1 MRITKLDGLRG
12 IFSFM
17 IIFFHYDNRILPE
30 FVSQNFVKNGAWIFV
45 EFFFVLSG
53 YVISYNYDNLSTKNE
68 FWIYLKKRF
77 IRLYPL
83 LFFTVMV
90 YFLFELLGS
99 TILKSFINTPETV
112 PSLILATID
121 SLLFTNSTP
130 IFGDTDGGM
139 NSPSWSISAEM
150 ISYIVF
156 GLATIYLSKKNK
168 TIFYICLILVS
179 MSILLKFKPP
189 VNYFF
194 LRAFVSFSLGYLL
207 FKVSKFRIPFKDW
220 MEYLIPI
227 ALLLVMYMIHDNT
240 FGLAHFNGNFTI
252 NIIFFFSILM
262 LLKTDGTITR
272 ILDSPFV
279 QFLGKISYSVYL
291 NHLLIITVLPR
302 FFFKILKIEQNTY
315 TEVGV
320 LIFLCILILVYSALT
335 YKYIELKG
343 SKFLKSKLL
352 KR

>member
-17 IIFFHYDNRILPE
+17 IIFFHYDSRILPE
-30 FVSQNFVKNGAWIFV
+30 FISQNFIKTGAWIFV

-83 LFFTVMV
+83 LFFTVIL
-90 YFLFELLGS
+90 YFLFELLGN
-99 TILKSFINTPETV
+99 TLLKSFINTPVEV
-112 PSLILATID
+112 IDLVIATID

-130 IFGDTDGGM
+130 LFGDTDGGM

-150 ISYIVF
+150 ISYILF
-156 GLATIYLSKKNK
+156 GLTTIYFTKKYK
-168 TIFYICLILVS
+168 TIFYAVLIVISL
-179 MSILLKFKPP
+179 IIILKFKPP

-194 LRAFVSFSLGYLL
+194 LRAFVSFSLGYIL
-207 FKVSKFRIPFKDW
+207 FRVSNSKIVLKNW
-220 MEYLIPI
+220 VEYLIPI
-227 ALLLVMYMIHDNT
+227 SLILVLYVIHDNT

-252 NIIFFFSILM
+252 NLIFFLSILI
-262 LLKTDGTITR
+262 LLKTNGVITR
-272 ILDSPFV
+272 ILDSRFI
-279 QFLGKISYSVYL
+279 QFLGKISYSIYL
-291 NHLLIITVLPR
+291 NHLLLITIIPR
-302 FFFKILKIEQNTY
+302 VFFKILKIEQNTFS
-315 TEVGV
+315 EIGV
-320 LIFLCILILVYSALT
+320 LIFSCAFILFYSSLT

-343 SKFLKSKLL
+343 GKFLKRKLL
-352 KR
+352 K

>member
-83 LFFTVMV
+83 LFFTIMV

>member
-1 MRITKLDGLRG
+1 MMY
-12 IFSFM
+12 FVF
-17 IIFFHYDNRILPE
+17 E
-30 FVSQNFVKNGAWIFV
+30 F
-45 EFFFVLSG
+45 
-53 YVISYNYDNLSTKNE
+53 
-68 FWIYLKKRF
+68 
-77 IRLYPL
+77 
-83 LFFTVMV
+83 
-90 YFLFELLGS
+90 LGS

-112 PSLILATID
+112 PSLIFATID

-130 IFGDTDGGM
+130 IFGNTDGGM
-139 NSPSWSISAEM
+139 NSPTWSISAEM

-179 MSILLKFKPP
+179 LSILLKFKPP

-207 FKVSKFRIPFKDW
+207 FKVSRFKIAFKNW

-227 ALLLVMYMIHDNT
+227 ALILVMYIIHDNT
-240 FGLAHFNGNFTI
+240 FGLAHFNGNITI
-252 NIIFFFSILM
+252 NVIFFLSILI
-262 LLKTDGTITR
+262 LLNTDGRITK
-272 ILDSPFV
+272 ILDSRFI

-302 FFFKILKIEQNTY
+302 FFFKIGRIEQNTY
-315 TEVGV
+315 SEVGV
-320 LIFLCILILVYSALT
+320 LIFSCVIILIYSALT
-335 YKYIELKG
+335 YKYIELRD